1 MTGQI
6 DAREEM
12 LEQAG
17 QVVMSGRAAALVA
30 SDHEAL
36 SALLGQLAMG
46 LIEFGGEIVRLDAMV
61 SHERADVSRALAD
74 SLQVPESELG
84 AVLQLRGDT
93 SNPLLLLVDNAECLS
108 TGALR
113 KLGELLSLTGGG
125 LGLALAGE
133 PELEDLL
140 DESGLPVELVF
151 DADDLAVP
159 MLEPEDGSDGE
170 TLVLPWKHI
179 SAIVGLLLLIWL
191 LWPREH
197 GADPEVQPL
206 ALPEPVTLPEVVAEP
221 DGADESA
228 LAPSPAAPR
237 AVAPE
242 TLPEPVVVEP
252 VAPEPVAPPPRP
264 EAPAPAKSAPVE
276 QKSEPPLTGL
286 AAELGYRQEDWLLA
300 ANAGHWVLQV
310 ALGSSEDAARR
321 VLDRLGKRRGAYYR
335 ARRNGEEVYIVL
347 AGTWPDREQALQARA
362 SLPPELR
369 DRGPFPREVAQI
381 QSEIRA
387 SLR

>member
-1 MTGQI
+1 MAGQI

-17 QVVMSGRAAALVA
+17 QLVMSGRAAALVA

-36 SALLGQLAMG
+36 SALLGDLAMS

-61 SHERADVSRALAD
+61 THERTAVSGALAD
-74 SLQVPESELG
+74 VLQVPESELG

-108 TGALR
+108 VNALR
-113 KLGELLSLTGGG
+113 RLGELLTLTGGG
-125 LGLALAGE
+125 LGVALAGE

-140 DESGLPVELVF
+140 DEGGFPVELVF
-151 DADDLAVP
+151 DADEVDLPV
-159 MLEPEDGSDGE
+159 LRPEGQGDRE
-170 TLVLPWKHI
+170 ALVLPWKHI

-191 LWPREH
+191 LWPREQ
-197 GADPEVQPL
+197 ADAPEVQPL

-221 DGADESA
+221 DGVLSEPDGVLSEPDPPPAPEPAPVAAPAADPE
-228 LAPSPAAPR
+228 APPAPAAPP
-237 AVAPE
+237 APE
-242 TLPEPVVVEP
+242 
-252 VAPEPVAPPPRP
+252 P
-264 EAPAPAKSAPVE
+264 EAPAPA

-300 ANAGHWVLQV
+300 ADGGLWVLQV

-335 ARRNGEEVYIVL
+335 TRRSGEEVYIVL
-347 AGTWPDREQALQARA
+347 AGTWADREQALQARA

-369 DRGPFPREVAQI
+369 DRGPFPRQMSQI
-381 QSEIRA
+381 QSEILA